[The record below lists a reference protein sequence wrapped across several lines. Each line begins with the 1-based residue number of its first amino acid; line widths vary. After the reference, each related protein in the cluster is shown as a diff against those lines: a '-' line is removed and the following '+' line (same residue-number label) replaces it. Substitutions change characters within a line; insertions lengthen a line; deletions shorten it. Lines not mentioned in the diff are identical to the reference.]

1 MARHSSEE
9 QVLLQARLPPPRG
22 GLANAGVGWGGRGE
36 SYLRLNCKRGLFLAT
51 RSRHD
56 PAASRSS
63 PRPHRPRA
71 RIPSRVAQVVPES
84 PPPRFP
90 TGLILSEDRW
100 LQLSGF
106 NKNRSVPRLAGSPP
120 GRRQRREGKR
130 KNERPEGTDPR
141 CDLPCVYH
149 QEAQPVPLHKT
160 LVFSPCAGIE
170 VATDVLL
177 WAFSPSPDP
186 MQHQTPRDHHPPQH
200 RRHGAPGV
208 L

>member
-56 PAASRSS
+56 SAASRSS

-141 CDLPCVYH
+141 CDLPAPPWFSRLTRVLFSE
-149 QEAQPVPLHKT
+149 EARSLSGLFPG
-160 LVFSPCAGIE
+160 SPA
-170 VATDVLL
+170 A
-177 WAFSPSPDP
+177 PSSN
-186 MQHQTPRDHHPPQH
+186 
-200 RRHGAPGV
+200 PGG
-208 L
+208 